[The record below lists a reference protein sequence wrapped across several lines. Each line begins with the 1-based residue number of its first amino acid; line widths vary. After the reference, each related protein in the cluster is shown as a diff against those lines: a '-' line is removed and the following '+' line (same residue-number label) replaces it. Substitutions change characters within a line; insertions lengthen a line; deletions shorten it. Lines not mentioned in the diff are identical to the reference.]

1 MTGFDAY
8 GCGVQGASSE
18 VLDVSSTEALT
29 LDARMG
35 QARLARTLS
44 GLAALVGHIL
54 PARPLDPTR
63 RTIPTR
69 VRVQKQSNQYV
80 SFDYTQ
86 TLTDHRVLQSV
97 GSVGDAYDKELVSH
111 CTSLG

>member
-18 VLDVSSTEALT
+18 VLDVSSMEALT

-44 GLAALVGHIL
+44 GLAALDASPYTLLTPIRMTPWTSTSAVAARTETAGSARRSGPHAGTTL
-54 PARPLDPTR
+54 PCRSSR
-63 RTIPTR
+63 
-69 VRVQKQSNQYV
+69 
-80 SFDYTQ
+80 
-86 TLTDHRVLQSV
+86 
-97 GSVGDAYDKELVSH
+97 
-111 CTSLG
+111 